1 MPGAQSS
8 FRRYLSSIEEF
19 NQYFQEKRAVK
30 SPSPMRYET
39 ALGQQAQLDWKESIK
54 FTLDTGEIITI
65 HILVLLLSFSRF
77 RIYRVSLSKN
87 RDVLMHLLTES
98 FELLG
103 GVPNQLVT
111 DNMSTVMDEAR
122 TPYRKGKVNVEFQQ
136 FVEDYGFTLHPC
148 IAGRRQTKAKVE
160 SPMRIL
166 EEIKAYSGELS
177 YDGVVKKIAEI
188 NERENKKYH
197 ASYQMIPVLGL
208 EKEKD
213 SLLALPAQRIRNHYS
228 IQTTTVKVNV
238 SSLFTYQSNHYSVA
252 PEYIGKQ
259 VQIQVYENQIHVYY
273 NKKLIT
279 IHRCRHKKMNY
290 LEEHYIQ
297 IARQTLPFAEEKVAK
312 IAKENLERIGE
323 LYDTNKS

>member
-1 MPGAQSS
+1 
-8 FRRYLSSIEEF
+8 
-19 NQYFQEKRAVK
+19 
-30 SPSPMRYET
+30 MRYET
-39 ALGQQAQLDWKESIK
+39 APGQQAQLDWKESIK

-65 HILVLLLSFSRF
+65 HILVLLLGFSRF
-77 RIYRVSLSKN
+77 RIYRVSLTKT
-87 RDVLMHLLTES
+87 RDVLIHLLSES

-148 IAGRRQTKAKVE
+148 IAGRPKTKAKVE
-160 SPMRIL
+160 SPMCIL

-177 YDGVVKKIAEI
+177 YNGIVKKIAEI

-197 ASYQMIPVLGL
+197 TSYQMIPVLGL

-213 SLLALPAQRIRNHYS
+213 SLLALPTQRIRNQYS
-228 IQTTTVKVNV
+228 IQTTTVKVNA
-238 SSLFTYQSNHYSVA
+238 SSLFTYQSNHYSVR

-259 VQIQVYENQIHVYY
+259 VQLQVYENQIHVYY
-273 NKKLIT
+273 NRKLIT
-279 IHRCRHKKMNY
+279 VHRCSRKKMNY
-290 LEEHYIQ
+290 LEEHYIE
-297 IARQTLPFAEEKVAK
+297 IAKRTLPFAEEKAGSFK
-312 IAKENLERIGE
+312 IEDNRSEEEKRLLQLEKENKQLRMENDILKKAPLIRGR
-323 LYDTNKS
+323 KSK